1 MIIFKATEVK
11 MIIVE
16 NNKLI
21 VFKNKKRE
29 IHAFT
34 GIAGSFFINF
44 IG

>member
-21 VFKNKKRE
+21 VFKDKKRE
-29 IHAFT
+29 VHEFT
-34 GIAGSFFINF
+34 GIAGFFFINF